1 MNNQLLLSKIR
12 PIWIDRV
19 AHSLARGMDV
29 RGSFED
35 ELEGFYDALLQTVAT
50 GDPAWLDTTLLKWAS
65 APTVTELKHGQN
77 NLTRLLNKMISVTNE
92 VVRENLSK
100 EEALDLLVELIPIY
114 TYWLE
119 KAARMETE
127 SQIDFISK
135 ELVSV
140 QHRLEQLDRSKS
152 NFISVTAHELKTPLT
167 LIEGYTTMMR
177 DMFKE
182 AGENKFDGLVTGMN
196 KGVNR
201 LREIINDIIDVSLID
216 NNMMSLNF
224 QELWIGHIFNL
235 LKSDLEHSLEMRNQ
249 NLFIKKFPGSDIRI
263 YADPERIYQA
273 MRNVLTNAIKYTPDS
288 GRITVDGRILP
299 GFIEVVVEDNGIGI
313 EQENQTAIFEK
324 FAQLGRPD
332 LHSSG
337 KTKFKGGGPGLGL
350 PIARGIIEAHGG
362 TIWVESTGYDEKNC
376 PGSTFHILLPIRT
389 EPGNTKVE
397 KLFEQ
402 GEQSENESPKG

>member
-1 MNNQLLLSKIR
+1 MKNQLLLNKIR

-19 AHSLARGMDV
+19 AHSLARGVDV
-29 RGSFED
+29 RGSFEK
-35 ELEGFYDALLQTVAT
+35 ELEGFYDALMQTVAT
-50 GDPAWLDTTLLKWAS
+50 GDPAWLDTTLIKWAS
-65 APTVTELKHGQN
+65 APTVTELKQGQN
-77 NLTRLLNKMISVTNE
+77 NLTRLLNKMINVTNE
-92 VVRENLSK
+92 VFRENLTK

-127 SQIDFISK
+127 TQIDYISK

-140 QHRLEQLDRSKS
+140 QLRLEQLDRSKS

-177 DMFKE
+177 DIFKE
-182 AGENKFDGLVTGMN
+182 AGENKFDDLVTGMN

-235 LKSDLEHSLEMRNQ
+235 LKNDLEDTLEKRKQKLNI
-249 NLFIKKFPGSDIRI
+249 NNFPGSDIRL

-273 MRNVLTNAIKYTPDS
+273 MRNVLTNAIKYTPDK
-288 GRITVDGRILP
+288 GMITVDGRILP
-299 GFIEVVVEDNGIGI
+299 GFIEIIVADNGIGI
-313 EQENQTAIFEK
+313 EPEHQTAIFEK

-362 TIWVESTGYDEKNC
+362 TIWVESAGYDEQNC

-389 EPGNTKVE
+389 EPGNPKIK
-397 KLFEQ
+397 KLLEQ
-402 GEQSENESPKG
+402 GDLSDIE